1 LSAIEWIGFDADDT
15 LWHTE
20 RMYVDVQQRFA
31 QLLAD
36 YHDPD
41 WINERL
47 YQTESRNMQHYGYG
61 IKAFTLSLIE
71 TALELTE
78 GRVSAGEIQVIVGW
92 AKEMIN
98 ANVELLPHVSQVVPQ
113 LARRYPL
120 MLITKGDILDQ
131 ESKIERSGLVACF
144 QQVEIVSEKT
154 PERYVQLLQRHGI
167 APQRFLM
174 VGNSLRSDVLPV
186 LHIGA
191 SAVHVP
197 YELTWQHEAAD
208 QPPADQPG
216 FYAIA
221 HLGELPALLQ
231 RIDS

>member
-1 LSAIEWIGFDADDT
+1 MPAFDLIGFDADDT

-20 RMYVDVQQRFA
+20 RLYEETEQRFA
-31 QLLAD
+31 QLLAG
-36 YHDPD
+36 YHDPQ

-78 GRVSAGEIQVIVGW
+78 GRISAGEIQVIVGW
-92 AKEMIN
+92 AKEMLN
-98 ANVELLPHVSQVVPQ
+98 ADVELLPHVGQVVPQ
-113 LARRYPL
+113 LASRYPL

-131 ESKIERSGLVACF
+131 ESKIERSGLAACF
-144 QQVEIVSEKT
+144 QQVEIVSDKT
-154 PERYVQLLQRHGI
+154 PERYAQLLQRHGI

-174 VGNSLRSDVLPV
+174 IGNSLRSDILPV

-191 SAVHVP
+191 SAVYVP
-197 YELTWQHEAAD
+197 YELTWQHEMAE
-208 QPPADQPG
+208 QPPAGQPG

-221 HLGELPALLQ
+221 HLGELPTLLE
-231 RIDS
+231 RIS